1 MSGLLQSESKKSE
14 TAAVDDSQV
23 PHVGGNLISD
33 LVKLRKSLKIS
44 QQQVAQALGVT
55 QGSISQMES
64 LKTDMSV
71 QSAVRYAQVVGAEL
85 TVCHSGNSRS
95 RKR

>member
-1 MSGLLQSESKKSE
+1 MKSE
-14 TAAVDDSQV
+14 MVALEDSQV
-23 PHVGGNLISD
+23 PHVCKNLISD
-33 LVKLRKSLKIS
+33 LVKLRKSQKIS

-71 QSAVRYAQVVGAEL
+71 QSAIRYAQVVGAEL
-85 TVCHSGNSRS
+85 TLCQNGNARPK
-95 RKR
+95 KR